1 MVSIPTGDPLAIDA
15 DGIARRY
22 GARWVLKGVSLQ
34 VAPGEIVGLLGTNG
48 SGKSTLLRVLAT
60 LLRPNGG
67 SARIAGADLMREPD
81 LVRERVG
88 YLAHRP
94 GVYDD
99 LTALENLRFALQ
111 MQGGG
116 RVTAEA
122 ALERVGLAPE
132 AGARARGFSAGMQR
146 RLALA
151 RLLLR
156 EPALLLLDEPY
167 SNLDAA
173 GIALMNEV
181 LRDASARGAAAI
193 VVLHETAP
201 AAGLLTRLLQ
211 LADGRVRPA
220 PGSPAGASSPQS
232 AAGPATRIAE
242 VA

>member
-1 MVSIPTGDPLAIDA
+1 MASTVFPDSPVIDI
-15 DGIARRY
+15 DGIARRF
-22 GARWVLKGVSLQ
+22 GARWVLRGASLQ
-34 VAPGEIVGLLGTNG
+34 MHPGEIVGLLGANG

-60 LLRPNGG
+60 LLRPHGG
-67 SARIAGADLMREPD
+67 SARVAGADLTREPD
-81 LVRERVG
+81 IVREQVG

-99 LTALENLRFALQ
+99 LTALENLRFALA

-116 RVTAEA
+116 RLTAEA
-122 ALERVGLAPE
+122 ALERVGLGHE
-132 AGARARGFSAGMQR
+132 AGARVRGFSAGMQR

-156 EPALLLLDEPY
+156 EPVVLLLDEPY
-167 SNLDAA
+167 SNLDST

-181 LRDASARGAAAI
+181 LREARTRGAAAL

-201 AAGLLTRLLQ
+201 AAGMLTRVMHLR
-211 LADGRVRPA
+211 DGRVR
-220 PGSPAGASSPQS
+220 
-232 AAGPATRIAE
+232 E